1 MRERAHTSVP
11 AAVAQL
17 SVKGVTKSYGTR
29 LVLDHVSFT
38 VRPGEKAAVIGE
50 NGSGKSTLLRLLA
63 AVETPDAGELTVDF
77 PGGTGHLAQTLD
89 LAPDRTVRDA
99 VDLAL
104 ADLRDMERRLR
115 TAEERLGDASEDE
128 LAAYGELLI
137 AYQERGGYQ
146 ADARVDAAMHGLG
159 LAGITR
165 DRVLGSLSGG
175 EQSRLALA
183 CVLAAAP
190 ELLLLD
196 EPTNHLDA
204 AAVRWL
210 ENHLRAHR
218 GTVVAVTHDRG
229 FLERVATTIL
239 EVDRDARTVHRYGDG
254 WAGYRAAKAAAR
266 RRAEQEHADWL
277 EEVARTEELLD
288 AAGKRLATT
297 GRDPRQGFGKHR
309 RPHEAKLGG
318 QVRAVRE
325 RLAQLRRNPVA
336 APPQPL
342 RFTAALP
349 TADGGHPVDRPLAEL
364 DAVAV
369 GERLRLEGTLA
380 VTPGQRLLV
389 TGENGAGKTTLL
401 RVLAG
406 DLEPDAGAVRRPARI
421 GYLPQELPA
430 RSTRLPLLAAFAAGR
445 PGPPDEYAEQL
456 LTLGLFREED
466 LHVPVAVLSAGQ
478 QRRLQIARLVTRP
491 ADLLVLDEPTNH
503 VALDLVEDLESALAA
518 YPGAVVAVSH
528 DRGFRERSSNSR
540 RPPEGR
546 ARRRLVRAIA
556 RRRSR
561 PRWGCPRS
569 SEVESGGG
577 ATWAVR
583 QRSWGP
589 LWGSACQAS
598 PGRREFDD
606 RPRPKRA
613 GPAWWAVPR
622 WTAPGRCPVGRRA
635 GRALAAAAAPS
646 AGPSPR
652 CPDGPS

>member
-1 MRERAHTSVP
+1 MRERAHTSMP

-29 LVLDHVSFT
+29 LVLDQVSFT

-63 AVETPDAGELTVDF
+63 AVETPDAGELTVGF
-77 PGGTGHLAQTLD
+77 TGGTGHLAQTLD
-89 LAPDRTVRDA
+89 LAADRTVRDA

-104 ADLRDMERRLR
+104 ADLRAMERRLR
-115 TAEERLGDASEDE
+115 TAEERLGEASDGE

-137 AYQERGGYQ
+137 AYEERGGYE

-159 LAGITR
+159 LAGVTR

-210 ENHLRAHR
+210 EDHLRAHR

-229 FLERVATTIL
+229 FLERIAATIL

-266 RRAEQEHADWL
+266 RRADQEHADWL
-277 EEVARTEELLD
+277 QEVARTEELLD

-297 GRDPRQGFGKHR
+297 GKDPRQGFGKHR
-309 RPHEAKLGG
+309 RSHEAKLGG

-325 RLAQLRRNPVA
+325 RLAHLRRNPVA
-336 APPQPL
+336 APPRPL

-364 DAVAV
+364 DGVAV
-369 GERLRLEGTLA
+369 GERLRLDGLLA
-380 VTPGQRLLV
+380 VAPGQRLLV

-445 PGPPDEYAEQL
+445 PGLPDEHAEQL
-456 LTLGLFREED
+456 LALGLFREED
-466 LHVPVAVLSAGQ
+466 LRVPVAALSAGQ
-478 QRRLQIARLVTRP
+478 QRRLQIAHLVTRP

-503 VALDLVEDLESALAA
+503 IALDLVEDLESALAT
-518 YPGAVVAVSH
+518 YPGAVVVVSH
-528 DRGFRERSSNSR
+528 DRGFRARFPGERLELR
-540 RPPEGR
+540 GGR
-546 ARRRLVRAIA
+546 SGA
-556 RRRSR
+556 
-561 PRWGCPRS
+561 
-569 SEVESGGG
+569 EVLR
-577 ATWAVR
+577 T
-583 QRSWGP
+583 
-589 LWGSACQAS
+589 SA
-598 PGRREFDD
+598 P
-606 RPRPKRA
+606 
-613 GPAWWAVPR
+613 
-622 WTAPGRCPVGRRA
+622 
-635 GRALAAAAAPS
+635 
-646 AGPSPR
+646 
-652 CPDGPS
+652 